1 MTDLSETTKQL
12 SEIAELMK
20 DLTRRESRLLKAT
33 MFGPEMDICG
43 ITVPAGVADY
53 VHNAS
58 HNAWWDFMKA
68 FKLDAIHAIRDVEEL
83 PEYKTKRW
91 DTTKLAW
98 VDA

>member
-1 MTDLSETTKQL
+1 MTDQSETTKQL

-20 DLTRRESRLLKAT
+20 DLTPRESRLLKAR

-43 ITVPAGVADY
+43 ITVPAGAADY

-58 HNAWWDFMKA
+58 HNKWWDFHSTFRIDTARAISNIEKMPDYKA
-68 FKLDAIHAIRDVEEL
+68 KHWDVA
-83 PEYKTKRW
+83 T
-91 DTTKLAW
+91 LAW

>member
-20 DLTRRESRLLKAT
+20 DLTPRESRLLKAR

-43 ITVPAGVADY
+43 ITVPAGVSQY
-53 VHNAS
+53 VNNSDDAK
-58 HNAWWDFMKA
+58 WWDFHSTFRIDAARAIGKIEKMPDYKA
-68 FKLDAIHAIRDVEEL
+68 
-83 PEYKTKRW
+83 KRW
-91 DTTKLAW
+91 DVATLAW

>member
-20 DLTRRESRLLKAT
+20 DLTPRQSRLLKAT
-33 MFGPEMDICG
+33 MFGPERNING
-43 ITVPAGVADY
+43 ITVPPGVADY
-53 VHNAS
+53 VRALDDDK
-58 HNAWWDFMKA
+58 WWDFMKA

>member
-1 MTDLSETTKQL
+1 MNDQSETEKNL
-12 SEIAELMK
+12 SEIEKLLK
-20 DLTRRESRLLKAT
+20 DLTPRESRLLKAR

-58 HNAWWDFMKA
+58 HNKWWDFMKA
-68 FKLDAIHAIRDVEEL
+68 FKLDAVHAIRDVEAL

-91 DTTKLAW
+91 DTTTLAW
-98 VDA
+98 IDV